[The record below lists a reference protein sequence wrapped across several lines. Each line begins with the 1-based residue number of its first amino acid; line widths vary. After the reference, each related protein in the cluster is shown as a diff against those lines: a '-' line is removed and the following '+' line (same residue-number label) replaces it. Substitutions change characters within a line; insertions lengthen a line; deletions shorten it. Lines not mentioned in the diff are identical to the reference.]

1 MAATSVARCLD
12 LAEPQETK
20 LISAEHPLS
29 LTKKRIDHDFLS
41 RLFSPS
47 TSDAFGYL
55 IATYNRACQEGL
67 LGNGIVFIDTLTTS

>member
-1 MAATSVARCLD
+1 MAAASVARCLD

-20 LISAEHPLS
+20 LISAEQPLS

-41 RLFSPS
+41 RLLSPS

-55 IATYNRACQEGL
+55 VATYNRACQEGVL
-67 LGNGIVFIDTLTTS
+67 LGDDIVSIDS